1 MGKDASG
8 LRWHSACARFVP
20 NELFGVLELFDLRP
34 AANVL

>member
-1 MGKDASG
+1 MRKDASG

-34 AANVL
+34 AASVL